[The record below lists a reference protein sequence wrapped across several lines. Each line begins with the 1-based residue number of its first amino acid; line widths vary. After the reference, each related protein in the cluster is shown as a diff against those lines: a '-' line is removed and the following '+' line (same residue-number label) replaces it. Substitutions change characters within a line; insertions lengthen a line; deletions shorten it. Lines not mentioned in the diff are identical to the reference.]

1 MARHALS
8 LRGGR
13 RDLARGRRD
22 LAGSRRVPILM
33 AGRPLA
39 GGLATVA
46 ALALVAA
53 LASCSSSGSSAGT
66 TVDTTGS
73 ASSSDAPAATTTTTP
88 TAGTATTA
96 AAGAGARFYVSLGDS
111 YAAGYQ
117 PGQGSTTDGFAYQLV
132 DEAGAQQHPLELA
145 NFACSGATTTSVLND
160 VGCPNVALGVGAAP
174 YDSQTQ
180 IEAAEAFLQTH
191 PGQVDLITVSIG
203 GNDVTRCAQQ
213 SDPVPCVTN
222 AVSEV
227 STNLT
232 TIVQR
237 LRAAAGPDVLIVGT
251 TYPDVLLGS
260 WVSGDPSDQQ
270 LATLSVTAFKSLI
283 NPTLQ
288 KAYES
293 VGGQFVDVTAA
304 SGAYGSMTDT
314 TTVDPYGVIPV
325 PVAQVCDLT
334 YYCALHDIHP
344 NADGYKLIADLVLQA
359 YLASPQAG

>member
-1 MARHALS
+1 MAR
-8 LRGGR
+8 RW
-13 RDLARGRRD
+13 LAH
-22 LAGSRRVPILM
+22 
-33 AGRPLA
+33 
-39 GGLATVA
+39 GLASAA
-46 ALALVAA
+46 ALALVAT
-53 LASCSSSGSSAGT
+53 LSSCSSASGSVGT
-66 TVDTTGS
+66 TDDTTVP
-73 ASSSDAPAATTTTTP
+73 ASSAA
-88 TAGTATTA
+88 AATTA
-96 AAGAGARFYVSLGDS
+96 APTTAAPSTGAPTSDPAAAGTRYYVSLGDS

-145 NFACSGATTTSVLND
+145 NFACSGATTTSLLND
-160 VGCPNVALGVGAAP
+160 VGCPKIALGPGAPP

-180 IEAAEAFLQTH
+180 IAAAEAFLQAH
-191 PGQVDLITVSIG
+191 PGEVDLITVSIG
-203 GNDVTRCAQQ
+203 GNDVTKCAAQP
-213 SDPVPCVTN
+213 DPVPCVTS
-222 AVSEV
+222 AVNEV

-237 LRAAAGPDVLIVGT
+237 LRAAAGPNTLIVGT

-260 WVSGDPSDQQ
+260 WVSGTPTDQQ

-293 VGGQFVDVTAA
+293 VGGQLVDVTAA
-304 SGAYGSMTDT
+304 TGAYGPMTDT
-314 TTVDPYGVIPV
+314 TTLDPYGIIPV

-334 YYCALHDIHP
+334 YYCAMHDIHP
-344 NADGYKLIADLVLQA
+344 NADGYKVIAELVLRA

>member
-1 MARHALS
+1 MARHW
-8 LRGGR
+8 
-13 RDLARGRRD
+13 
-22 LAGSRRVPILM
+22 
-33 AGRPLA
+33 LA
-39 GGLATVA
+39 GGLATA
-46 ALALVAA
+46 ASLALVAA
-53 LASCSSSGSSAGT
+53 LASCSTASGSAGT
-66 TVDTTGS
+66 ADDTTGT
-73 ASSSDAPAATTTTTP
+73 ASTAA
-88 TAGTATTA
+88 AASTTA
-96 AAGAGARFYVSLGDS
+96 APTTATPSTATPTSDPAAAAGTRYYVSLGDS

-160 VGCPNVALGVGAAP
+160 VGCPKIALGPEAAP

-180 IEAAEAFLQTH
+180 IEAAEVFLQAH

-203 GNDVTRCAQQ
+203 GNDVTKCAAQP
-213 SDPVPCVTN
+213 DPVPCVTS
-222 AVSEV
+222 AVNEV

-237 LRAAAGPDVLIVGT
+237 LRAAAGPDALIVGT

-260 WVSGDPSDQQ
+260 WVSGNPSDQQ

-293 VGGQFVDVTAA
+293 VGGELVDVTAA
-304 SGAYGSMTDT
+304 TGAYGPMTDT
-314 TTVDPYGVIPV
+314 TTVDPYGIVPV

-344 NADGYKLIADLVLQA
+344 NPDGYKVIADLVLQA

>member
-1 MARHALS
+1 MAR
-8 LRGGR
+8 RW
-13 RDLARGRRD
+13 LAH
-22 LAGSRRVPILM
+22 
-33 AGRPLA
+33 
-39 GGLATVA
+39 GLASTA
-46 ALALVAA
+46 ALALVAT
-53 LASCSSSGSSAGT
+53 LASCSSASGSVGT
-66 TVDTTGS
+66 TDDTTGP
-73 ASSSDAPAATTTTTP
+73 ASTADAA
-88 TAGTATTA
+88 ATTA
-96 AAGAGARFYVSLGDS
+96 APTTATSSTGATSSDPAATGTHYYVSLGDS

-145 NFACSGATTTSVLND
+145 NFACSGATTTSLLND
-160 VGCPNVALGVGAAP
+160 VGCPKIALGPGAAP

-180 IEAAEAFLQTH
+180 IAAAEAFLQAH

-203 GNDVTRCAQQ
+203 GNDVTKCAAQP
-213 SDPVPCVTN
+213 DPVPCVTS
-222 AVSEV
+222 AVNEV

-237 LRAAAGPDVLIVGT
+237 LRAAAGPNTLIVGT

-260 WVSGDPSDQQ
+260 WVSGTPTDQQ

-288 KAYES
+288 KAYAS
-293 VGGQFVDVTAA
+293 VGGQLVDVTAA
-304 SGAYGSMTDT
+304 TGAYGPMTDT
-314 TTVDPYGVIPV
+314 TTVDPYGIIPV

-334 YYCALHDIHP
+334 YFCAMHDIHP
-344 NADGYKLIADLVLQA
+344 NADGYKVIADLVLQA

>member
-1 MARHALS
+1 M
-8 LRGGR
+8 
-13 RDLARGRRD
+13 
-22 LAGSRRVPILM
+22 
-33 AGRPLA
+33 
-39 GGLATVA
+39 
-46 ALALVAA
+46 
-53 LASCSSSGSSAGT
+53 
-66 TVDTTGS
+66 
-73 ASSSDAPAATTTTTP
+73 
-88 TAGTATTA
+88 
-96 AAGAGARFYVSLGDS
+96 
-111 YAAGYQ
+111 
-117 PGQGSTTDGFAYQLV
+117 
-132 DEAGAQQHPLELA
+132 
-145 NFACSGATTTSVLND
+145 LND
-160 VGCPNVALGVGAAP
+160 VGCPSVALGPGAAP

-180 IEAAEAFLQTH
+180 IEAAEAFLQAH

-203 GNDVTRCAQQ
+203 GNDVTKCAAQP
-213 SDPVPCVTN
+213 DPVPCVTG

-260 WVSGDPSDQQ
+260 WVSGNPSDQQ

-293 VGGQFVDVTAA
+293 VGGQLVDVTAA
-304 SGAYGSMTDT
+304 TGAYGPMTDT
-314 TTVDPYGVIPV
+314 TTVDPYGIIPV

-334 YYCALHDIHP
+334 YYCAQHDIHP
-344 NADGYKLIADLVLQA
+344 NPDGYKVIADLVLQA

>member
-1 MARHALS
+1 MACHALS
-8 LRGGR
+8 HRGPCR
-13 RDLARGRRD
+13 ALVRCPREA
-22 LAGSRRVPILM
+22 ILM
-33 AGRPLA
+33 ARRRLA
-39 GGLATVA
+39 SGLAAGAT
-46 ALALVAA
+46 LALVAA
-53 LASCSSSGSSAGT
+53 LAACSSSGSSAGT
-66 TVDTTGS
+66 TDDTTAS
-73 ASSSDAPAATTTTTP
+73 ASTADAPS
-88 TAGTATTA
+88 TTA
-96 AAGAGARFYVSLGDS
+96 APTTAPTTGAPTMAAAAAGSRYYVSLGDS

-117 PGQGSTTDGFAYQLV
+117 PGKGSTTDGFAYQLV
-132 DEAGAQQHPLELA
+132 DDAGAQQHPLELA
-145 NFACSGATTTSVLND
+145 NFACSGATTTSLLND
-160 VGCPNVALGVGAAP
+160 VGCPSVALGPGAAP

-180 IEAAEAFLQTH
+180 IEAAEAFLQAH

-203 GNDVTRCAQQ
+203 GNDVTKCAAQP
-213 SDPVPCVTN
+213 DPVPCVTG
-222 AVSEV
+222 AVNEV

-260 WVSGDPSDQQ
+260 WVSGNPSDQQ

-288 KAYES
+288 KAYDS

-304 SGAYGSMTDT
+304 TGAYGPMTDT
-314 TTVDPYGVIPV
+314 TTVDPYGIIPV

-344 NADGYKLIADLVLQA
+344 NPEGYRVISDLVLQA

>member
-8 LRGGR
+8 LRGAR
-13 RDLARGRRD
+13 RDPVRARCDFVRG
-22 LAGSRRVPILM
+22 RRVPILM
-33 AGRPLA
+33 ARRPRA
-39 GGLATVA
+39 GGLATAA
-46 ALALVAA
+46 ALVLVAV
-53 LASCSSSGSSAGT
+53 LASCSSSGSSASTTNGT
-66 TVDTTGS
+66 TGA
-73 ASSSDAPAATTTTTP
+73 ASSSDAPAATTTTP

-145 NFACSGATTTSVLND
+145 NFACSGATTTSLLND
-160 VGCPNVALGVGAAP
+160 VGCPSVALGVGAAP

-203 GNDVTRCAQQ
+203 GNDVTKCAQQ
-213 SDPVPCVTN
+213 ADPVPCVTS

-237 LRAAAGPDVLIVGT
+237 LRAAAGSDVLIVGT

-260 WVSGDPSDQQ
+260 WVSGNPSDQQ

-304 SGAYGSMTDT
+304 TGAYGPMTDT

>member
-1 MARHALS
+1 MRAASRP
-8 LRGGR
+8 GR
-13 RDLARGRRD
+13 RWPSSPRSPPVRAAAARPAPRTTRRRRHRPRTPRRPRAAPSTATPTTGAPTSAAAA
-22 LAGSRRVPILM
+22 AGSRY
-33 AGRPLA
+33 
-39 GGLATVA
+39 
-46 ALALVAA
+46 
-53 LASCSSSGSSAGT
+53 
-66 TVDTTGS
+66 
-73 ASSSDAPAATTTTTP
+73 
-88 TAGTATTA
+88 
-96 AAGAGARFYVSLGDS
+96 YVSLGDS

-117 PGQGSTTDGFAYQLV
+117 PGKGSTTDGFAYQLV

-145 NFACSGATTTSVLND
+145 NFACSGATTTSLLND
-160 VGCPNVALGVGAAP
+160 VGCPSVALGPGAAP

-180 IEAAEAFLQTH
+180 IEAAEAFLQAH

-203 GNDVTRCAQQ
+203 GNDVTKCAAQP
-213 SDPVPCVTN
+213 DPVPCVTG

-260 WVSGDPSDQQ
+260 WVSGNPSDQQ

-304 SGAYGSMTDT
+304 TGAYGPMTDT
-314 TTVDPYGVIPV
+314 TTVDPYGIIPV

-334 YYCALHDIHP
+334 YYCAQHDIHP
-344 NADGYKLIADLVLQA
+344 NPDGYKVIADLVLQA

>member
-1 MARHALS
+1 MAR
-8 LRGGR
+8 R
-13 RDLARGRRD
+13 R
-22 LAGSRRVPILM
+22 
-33 AGRPLA
+33 LA
-39 GGLATVA
+39 GGLAAVA
-46 ALALVAA
+46 ALALVA
-53 LASCSSSGSSAGT
+53 LTSCSSASGSAGT
-66 TVDTTGS
+66 TDDTTAS
-73 ASSSDAPAATTTTTP
+73 ASSSDPPSTAAPTTATPTTGSPTTAAPAA
-88 TAGTATTA
+88 GT
-96 AAGAGARFYVSLGDS
+96 RYYVSLGDS

-117 PGQGSTTDGFAYQLV
+117 PGKGSTTDGFAYQLV
-132 DEAGAQQHPLELA
+132 NEAGAQQHPLQLA
-145 NFACSGATTTSVLND
+145 NFGCSGATTTSLLND
-160 VGCPNVALGVGAAP
+160 VGCPSIALGPGAAP
-174 YDSQTQ
+174 YDGQTQ
-180 IEAAEAFLQTH
+180 IEAAEAFLQAH

-203 GNDVTRCAQQ
+203 GNDVTKCAAQP
-213 SDPVPCVTN
+213 DPVPCVTG

-260 WVSGDPSDQQ
+260 WVSGTPSDQQ

-304 SGAYGSMTDT
+304 SGAYGPMTDT
-314 TTVDPYGVIPV
+314 TTVDPYGIIPV

-334 YYCALHDIHP
+334 YFCAVHDIHP

>member
-13 RDLARGRRD
+13 RDLVRAC
-22 LAGSRRVPILM
+22 RVPILM
-33 AGRPLA
+33 ARRRLA
-39 GGLATVA
+39 GGLATAA
-46 ALALVAA
+46 ALALVAT
-53 LASCSSSGSSAGT
+53 LSSCSSSGGSAGT
-66 TVDTTGS
+66 TDDTTGP
-73 ASSSDAPAATTTTTP
+73 ASSSDAPAATTTTP

-96 AAGAGARFYVSLGDS
+96 AAGPGARYYVSLGDS

-117 PGQGSTTDGFAYQLV
+117 PGQGSTSEGFVYQVV
-132 DEAGAQQHPLELA
+132 DEAGAQQHPLELT
-145 NFACSGATTTSVLND
+145 NFACSGATTTSLLHD

-174 YDSQTQ
+174 YDDQTQ

-191 PGQVDLITVSIG
+191 PGQVDMITVSIG
-203 GNDVTRCAQQ
+203 GNDVTKCAAQP
-213 SDPVPCVTN
+213 DPVPCVTG
-222 AVSEV
+222 AVSEA

-232 TIVQR
+232 EIVQR

-260 WVSGDPSDQQ
+260 WVSGTPSDQQ

-304 SGAYGSMTDT
+304 SGAYGPMTDT

-334 YYCALHDIHP
+334 YYCAQHDIHP
-344 NADGYKLIADLVLQA
+344 NADGYKLIADLVVQA

>member
-1 MARHALS
+1 MAR
-8 LRGGR
+8 R
-13 RDLARGRRD
+13 R
-22 LAGSRRVPILM
+22 
-33 AGRPLA
+33 LA
-39 GGLATVA
+39 GGLAAGV

-53 LASCSSSGSSAGT
+53 LSACSSGGSSAGAT
-66 TVDTTGS
+66 DDTTAS
-73 ASSSDAPAATTTTTP
+73 APTADAPS
-88 TAGTATTA
+88 TTA
-96 AAGAGARFYVSLGDS
+96 APSTATPTTGAPASAAAAAGSRYYVSLGDS

-117 PGQGSTTDGFAYQLV
+117 PGKGSTTDGFAYQLV

-145 NFACSGATTTSVLND
+145 NFACSGATTTSLLND
-160 VGCPNVALGVGAAP
+160 VGCSSVALGPGAAP

-180 IEAAEAFLQTH
+180 IEAAEAFLQAH

-203 GNDVTRCAQQ
+203 GNDVTKCAAQP
-213 SDPVPCVTN
+213 DPVPCVTG

-260 WVSGDPSDQQ
+260 WVSGNPSDQQ

-293 VGGQFVDVTAA
+293 VGGQLVDVTAA
-304 SGAYGSMTDT
+304 TGAYGPMTDT
-314 TTVDPYGVIPV
+314 TTVDPYGIIPV

-334 YYCALHDIHP
+334 YYCAQHDIHP
-344 NADGYKLIADLVLQA
+344 NPDGYKVIADLVLQA